1 MRNLKYLL
9 LVCQVVVSIQKTTRM
24 RLASEV
30 VLNIIVATSIIM
42 LLNDTRMSFAGM
54 L

>member
-1 MRNLKYLL
+1 M
-9 LVCQVVVSIQKTTRM
+9 VVSIQKTTRM
-24 RLASEV
+24 GLASEV
-30 VLNIIVATSIIM
+30 VLNIIVAVSINM